1 MFILG
6 GLALSIG
13 AFLIY
18 VALKPADYLI
28 SRQLEIKAS
37 PEALFPWINNS
48 RKTNQWMPW
57 AALDPAMKMSFN
69 GPEEGVGAES
79 RWESSGKMGVG
90 SAVVVESVPPRTV
103 KTRLDYWK
111 PFRMTQEAEMAIV
124 PAKDG
129 SVVTWSVRGK
139 NNFVGRLMCV
149 FVNMDKMVG
158 GSFETGLANL
168 KALAEKK

>member
-1 MFILG
+1 MKMFILG

-13 AFLIY
+13 AFSIY

-48 RKTNQWMPW
+48 RKTNEWMPW

-79 RWESSGKMGVG
+79 RWESAGKMGVG
-90 SAVVVESVPPRTV
+90 SAVV
-103 KTRLDYWK
+103 
-111 PFRMTQEAEMAIV
+111 
-124 PAKDG
+124 
-129 SVVTWSVRGK
+129 
-139 NNFVGRLMCV
+139 
-149 FVNMDKMVG
+149 
-158 GSFETGLANL
+158 
-168 KALAEKK
+168 